1 MAASPE
7 TIARME
13 ILGTLRRNLQTPGL
27 VGTRIHIDRDVD
39 LEKLADQL
47 WLVTLEHATEVLK
60 PVTLAVDEMVQHQI
74 RERVRI
80 ERQLKSLWTLAALL
94 LVVDVAQWFV
104 R

>member
-27 VGTRIHIDRDVD
+27 VGTQIHVDRDVD

-47 WLVTLEHATEVLK
+47 WLVTLRHTGDVLK
-60 PVTLAVDEMVQHQI
+60 PVRVAIDEMTTAQAA
-74 RERVRI
+74 ERGRTAA
-80 ERQLKSLWTLAALL
+80 QLRTLWILAGVLVAL
-94 LVVDVAQWFV
+94 DVAQWFV